1 MQLHA
6 PIQPCLWFDTQAE
19 DAAKYY
25 TTIFPDSRI
34 THVSHYGEAGR
45 DVHHMTPGTAMAV
58 QFEVAG
64 QPCIAMNG
72 GPLFHFSE
80 AVSFMVM
87 CDSQEQIDYY
97 WDRLGE
103 GGDATA
109 RQCGWLKDRFGLSW
123 QVQPTALVSWMS
135 GPQGDAVMTAMLGMK
150 KLDFAALRAAA
161 GDT

>member
-19 DAAKYY
+19 EAAKYY
-25 TTIFPDSRI
+25 TSIFPDSRI
-34 THVSHYGEAGR
+34 THVSHYTEAGR
-45 DVHHMTPGTAMAV
+45 EVHGMTPGTAMAV

-80 AVSFMVM
+80 AVSFMIM
-87 CDSQEQIDYY
+87 CDTQEQIDFY
-97 WDRLGE
+97 WERLGQ
-103 GGDATA
+103 GGDESA
-109 RQCGWLKDRFGLSW
+109 RQCGWLKDKFGLSW

-135 GPQGDAVMTAMLGMK
+135 GPRGDAVMTAMLGMK
-150 KLDFAALRAAA
+150 KLDLAALRAAA
-161 GDT
+161 VAS